1 MLKWLPKMYETGFD
15 KLEKILDQQS
25 QILTQQAQIL
35 QNQETL
41 AQEIKA
47 QVVKLIDL
55 VQSNGTKKKPGPILF
70 IIAGEDQMADKII
83 FRVVL
88 PNASA
93 ADVKTREITVDIDG
107 EVLCWVTDVVGTTS
121 YEFTGPQGA
130 QVCVTLVDIDDAGN
144 RSEPASLT
152 QQLTDNFAPPAPG
165 AIGFEF
171 VNEIHDDTVVI
182 DNSTVVVS
190 DAEVESDVTTPDTVD
205 DLDEEV
211 ESDVTTPD
219 TVDDLDADTIDDLED
234 EFSTN

>member
-1 MLKWLPKMYETGFD
+1 MLKWLPKMYDTGFG
-15 KLEKILDQQS
+15 KLEQILDQQS

-171 VNEIHDDTVVI
+171 VNEIHDHDDTVVI
-182 DNSTVVVS
+182 DDSTVVVS
-190 DAEVESDVTTPDTVD
+190 
-205 DLDEEV
+205 DEEV
-211 ESDVTTPD
+211 ESDVATPD
-219 TVDDLDADTIDDLED
+219 AVDDLDADTIDDSED
-234 EFSTN
+234 ESSTN

>member
-1 MLKWLPKMYETGFD
+1 
-15 KLEKILDQQS
+15 
-25 QILTQQAQIL
+25 
-35 QNQETL
+35 
-41 AQEIKA
+41 
-47 QVVKLIDL
+47 
-55 VQSNGTKKKPGPILF
+55 
-70 IIAGEDQMADKII
+70 MADKII

-171 VNEIHDDTVVI
+171 VNEIHDHDDTVVI
-182 DNSTVVVS
+182 DDSTVVVS
-190 DAEVESDVTTPDTVD
+190 
-205 DLDEEV
+205 DEEV

-219 TVDDLDADTIDDLED
+219 TVDDLDADTIDDSED
-234 EFSTN
+234 ESSTN

>member
-1 MLKWLPKMYETGFD
+1 MLKWLPKVYDTGFD
-15 KLEKILDQQS
+15 KLEQILDQQS
-25 QILTQQAQIL
+25 QVLTQQAQIL

-70 IIAGEDQMADKII
+70 IIAGEDQMTDKII

-93 ADVKTREITVDIDG
+93 DDVKTREITVDIGG
-107 EVLCWVTDVVGTTS
+107 EVLCWVTDVVGPTA
-121 YEFTGPQGA
+121 YEFTGPQDA

-165 AIGFEF
+165 AIGLEL
-171 VNEIHDDTVVI
+171 VKEIHDYDDTVVI
-182 DNSTVVVS
+182 DDSTVGVS
-190 DAEVESDVTTPDTVD
+190 
-205 DLDEEV
+205 DEEV

-219 TVDDLDADTIDDLED
+219 TVDDLDADTIDDSED
-234 EFSTN
+234 ESSTN

>member
-1 MLKWLPKMYETGFD
+1 MYDTGFG
-15 KLEKILDQQS
+15 KLEQILDQQS

-171 VNEIHDDTVVI
+171 VNEIHDHDDTVVI
-182 DNSTVVVS
+182 DDSTVVVS
-190 DAEVESDVTTPDTVD
+190 
-205 DLDEEV
+205 DEEV

-219 TVDDLDADTIDDLED
+219 TVDDLDADTIDDSED
-234 EFSTN
+234 ESSTN

>member
-1 MLKWLPKMYETGFD
+1 MLKWLPKMYDTGFG
-15 KLEKILDQQS
+15 KLEQILDQQS

-171 VNEIHDDTVVI
+171 VNEIHDHDDTVVI
-182 DNSTVVVS
+182 DDSTVVVS
-190 DAEVESDVTTPDTVD
+190 
-205 DLDEEV
+205 DEEV
-211 ESDVTTPD
+211 ESDVATPD

>member
-1 MLKWLPKMYETGFD
+1 MLKWLPKMYDTGFG
-15 KLEKILDQQS
+15 KLEQILDQQS

-171 VNEIHDDTVVI
+171 VNEIHDHDDTVVI
-182 DNSTVVVS
+182 DDSTVVVS
-190 DAEVESDVTTPDTVD
+190 
-205 DLDEEV
+205 DEEV

-219 TVDDLDADTIDDLED
+219 TVDDLDADTIDDSED
-234 EFSTN
+234 ESSTN

>member
-1 MLKWLPKMYETGFD
+1 MYDTGFG
-15 KLEKILDQQS
+15 KLEQILDQQS

-107 EVLCWVTDVVGTTS
+107 EVLCWVTDVVGGWLMG
-121 YEFTGPQGA
+121 TGWLLVVAG
-130 QVCVTLVDIDDAGN
+130 VCLW
-144 RSEPASLT
+144 
-152 QQLTDNFAPPAPG
+152 QWAPG
-165 AIGFEF
+165 SPRDLA
-171 VNEIHDDTVVI
+171 VRRAADDEPPGAAPV
-182 DNSTVVVS
+182 
-190 DAEVESDVTTPDTVD
+190 
-205 DLDEEV
+205 
-211 ESDVTTPD
+211 
-219 TVDDLDADTIDDLED
+219 
-234 EFSTN
+234 

>member
-1 MLKWLPKMYETGFD
+1 MLKWLPKMYDTGFG
-15 KLEKILDQQS
+15 KLEQILDQQS

-171 VNEIHDDTVVI
+171 VNEIHDHDDTVVI
-182 DNSTVVVS
+182 DDSTVVVS
-190 DAEVESDVTTPDTVD
+190 
-205 DLDEEV
+205 DEEV

>member
-1 MLKWLPKMYETGFD
+1 MLKWFPKMYETGFD

-47 QVVKLIDL
+47 QVVKLINL

-70 IIAGEDQMADKII
+70 IIAGEDQMTDKII

-93 ADVKTREITVDIDG
+93 ADVKLRELTVDIDG
-107 EVLCWVTDVVGTTS
+107 QVTRWLIDVVNVEATES
-121 YEFTGPQGA
+121 YELTGPQGA

-171 VNEIHDDTVVI
+171 VNEIHDHDDTVVI
-182 DNSTVVVS
+182 DDSTVVVS
-190 DAEVESDVTTPDTVD
+190 
-205 DLDEEV
+205 DEEV
-211 ESDVTTPD
+211 ESDVATPD
-219 TVDDLDADTIDDLED
+219 TVDDLDADTIDDAED
-234 EFSTN
+234 AFSTN

>member
-1 MLKWLPKMYETGFD
+1 MLKWLPKMYDTGFG
-15 KLEKILDQQS
+15 KLEQILDQQS

-107 EVLCWVTDVVGTTS
+107 EVLCWVTDVVGPTS

-171 VNEIHDDTVVI
+171 VNEIHDHDDTVVI
-182 DNSTVVVS
+182 DDSTVVVS
-190 DAEVESDVTTPDTVD
+190 
-205 DLDEEV
+205 DEEV
-211 ESDVTTPD
+211 ESDVATPD
-219 TVDDLDADTIDDLED
+219 AVDDLDADTIDDSED
-234 EFSTN
+234 ESSTN

>member
-1 MLKWLPKMYETGFD
+1 MLKWLPKMYDTGFD

-171 VNEIHDDTVVI
+171 VNEIHDHDDTVVI
-182 DNSTVVVS
+182 DDSTVVVS
-190 DAEVESDVTTPDTVD
+190 
-205 DLDEEV
+205 DEEV
-211 ESDVTTPD
+211 ESDVATPD
-219 TVDDLDADTIDDLED
+219 AVDDLDADTIDDLED

>member
-1 MLKWLPKMYETGFD
+1 MYDTGFG
-15 KLEKILDQQS
+15 KLEQILDQQS

-171 VNEIHDDTVVI
+171 VNEIHDHDDTVVI
-182 DNSTVVVS
+182 DDSTVVVS
-190 DAEVESDVTTPDTVD
+190 
-205 DLDEEV
+205 DEEV
-211 ESDVTTPD
+211 ESDVATPD

>member
-1 MLKWLPKMYETGFD
+1 MLKWLPKMYDTGFG
-15 KLEKILDQQS
+15 KLEQILDQQS

-171 VNEIHDDTVVI
+171 VNEIHDHDDTVVI
-182 DNSTVVVS
+182 DDSTVVVS
-190 DAEVESDVTTPDTVD
+190 
-205 DLDEEV
+205 DEEV
-211 ESDVTTPD
+211 ESDVATPD
-219 TVDDLDADTIDDLED
+219 AVDDLDADTIDDLED

>member
-1 MLKWLPKMYETGFD
+1 MLKWLPKMYDTGFG
-15 KLEKILDQQS
+15 KLEQILDQQS

-171 VNEIHDDTVVI
+171 VNESHDHDDTVVI
-182 DNSTVVVS
+182 DDSTVVVS
-190 DAEVESDVTTPDTVD
+190 
-205 DLDEEV
+205 DEEV
-211 ESDVTTPD
+211 ESDVATPD
-219 TVDDLDADTIDDLED
+219 AVDDLDADTIDDSED
-234 EFSTN
+234 ESSTN

>member
-1 MLKWLPKMYETGFD
+1 MLKWLPKMYDTGFD
-15 KLEKILDQQS
+15 KLEQILDQQS

-171 VNEIHDDTVVI
+171 VNEIHDHDDTVVI
-182 DNSTVVVS
+182 DDSTVVVS
-190 DAEVESDVTTPDTVD
+190 
-205 DLDEEV
+205 DEEV

-219 TVDDLDADTIDDLED
+219 TVDDLDADTIDDSED
-234 EFSTN
+234 ESSTN